1 MPSLG
6 KFVQSKDGTQI
17 WTHAAGDP
25 TKPAIVF
32 IPGFS
37 CTALAF
43 EKQFDDP
50 KLLENLY
57 LVSIRYPIHFVRSI
71 SHSLMRRSPFIR
83 SVMIP
88 AGRDRAVSLSRPTIT
103 TQRDTPMTLRLLLMN
118 IDLQNLLFVDGAL
131 VPADFSAPLNDNSGP
146 DL

>member
-6 KFVQSKDGTQI
+6 KFVQSKDGTKI
-17 WTHAAGDP
+17 WTHAAGNP

-57 LVSIRYPIHFVRSI
+57 LVSYCHPIHFARFI
-71 SHSLMRRSPFIR
+71 SHSLIRRSPFIR

-88 AGRDRAVSLSRPTIT
+88 VDRDRVVNLSRPTTT
-103 TQRDTPMTLRLLLMN
+103 TQRDTPMTSRLLLTSTN
-118 IDLQNLLFVDGAL
+118 SQNPSSVDGAFD
-131 VPADFSAPLNDNSGP
+131 PADFSPSS
-146 DL
+146 

>member
-6 KFVQSKDGTQI
+6 KFVQSKDGTRI
-17 WTHAAGDP
+17 WTQAAGNP

-50 KLLENLY
+50 ELLENLY
-57 LVSIRYPIHFVRSI
+57 LVSCRRSIHFAPFI
-71 SHSLMRRSPFIR
+71 SHSLMGRSPFIR
-83 SVMIP
+83 SAMIP
-88 AGRDRAVSLSRPTIT
+88 VDRDRAVSLSRPTIT
-103 TQRDTPMTLRLLLMN
+103 TQRDTPMTSRPSLTN
-118 IDLQNLLFVDGAL
+118 TNSQNPLCADGAFD
-131 VPADFSAPLNDNSGP
+131 PASMSA
-146 DL
+146 